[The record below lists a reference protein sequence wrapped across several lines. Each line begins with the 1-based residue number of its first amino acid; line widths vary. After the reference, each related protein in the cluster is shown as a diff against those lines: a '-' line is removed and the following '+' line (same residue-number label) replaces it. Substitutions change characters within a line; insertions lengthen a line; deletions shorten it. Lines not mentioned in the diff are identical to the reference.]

1 MKHEQKRIGTNIS
14 SSFQANVFYIIIFVI
29 SNLLN
34 NAKFILNIFL
44 QKNNDT
50 QSSFVKKKKKGYF
63 TFTALSVS
71 HISLYK
77 SGTFNITTLFITLCF
92 IT

>member
-29 SNLLN
+29 SNLLI

-44 QKNNDT
+44 QENNDT
-50 QSSFVKKKKKGYF
+50 QSSFVKRKKKGILHLLHYRSA
-63 TFTALSVS
+63 TYHYIKVVRL
-71 HISLYK
+71 I
-77 SGTFNITTLFITLCF
+77 
-92 IT
+92 